1 MNCAISVVIIGWD
14 GYFFHDE
21 IVADRYLSLR
31 QAERRMCLWLQKMN
45 ISSIGVHSLMRV
57 WNGWE
62 KANMNTCHFGCEQK
76 PITPQTMTG
85 TVERATKITA

>member
-31 QAERRMCLWLQKMN
+31 QAERWMCLLHN
-45 ISSIGVHSLMRV
+45 ETDISVIEANSPMRV
-57 WNGWE
+57 WNG
-62 KANMNTCHFGCEQK
+62 
-76 PITPQTMTG
+76 
-85 TVERATKITA
+85 

>member
-31 QAERRMCLWLQKMN
+31 QAERRMCLCYAIRDVAKLTGKG
-45 ISSIGVHSLMRV
+45 ISTIQRV
-57 WNGWE
+57 KKE
-62 KANMNTCHFGCEQK
+62 FC
-76 PITPQTMTG
+76 
-85 TVERATKITA
+85 

>member
-31 QAERRMCLWLQKMN
+31 QAERWMCLLHN
-45 ISSIGVHSLMRV
+45 ETDISNVEVHS
-57 WNGWE
+57 
-62 KANMNTCHFGCEQK
+62 H
-76 PITPQTMTG
+76 I
-85 TVERATKITA
+85 TVERIRNVVMNARHFSC